1 MTAVYDVT
9 ILLSVALLVI
19 IITVFV
25 LSVTLLGRALE
36 SARVAAKEAHQKEK
50 ENLVNSLT
58 QLEQRLKAAEQKGDL
73 IEDIKRQI
81 EEHEKERKAIEKK
94 AKTALRDFELLKVRG
109 CVLYPG
115 VLLLFASALATGA
128 RLIDS
133 TTDTAIFT
141 FDLSGI
147 ALAIWALWLLSAA
160 TLLGGLFRIYEVL
173 EVIEKVAVTGG
184 EAQFQKQVEALK
196 MALYQHEEGKRPVLE
211 FEFIDNQLPFTL
223 KPGIEGEVRYHVRLT
238 QGDVAHNTE
247 VWFYA
252 PKGFDFTGKDTWHQE
267 EDFVPSRAL
276 TCKEVIATMLR
287 GIWQRRTLKIKPP
300 TEEDEYLLSYRLF
313 CEGFQSDR
321 MEFKVKV
328 AK

>member
-25 LSVTLLGRALE
+25 LAVALLGRALE
-36 SARVAAKEAHQKEK
+36 SARVTAEEAHKKEK
-50 ENLVNSLT
+50 ENLSNALN
-58 QLEQRLKAAEQKGDL
+58 QLEQRLKIAEQKGDS
-73 IEDIKRQI
+73 IWDIRIQI
-81 EEHEKERKAIEKK
+81 AEHEKESKAIEKK
-94 AKTALRDFELLKVRG
+94 AQAALRDFELLKIRR

-115 VLLLFASALATGA
+115 ALFLFSAALATGA
-128 RLIDS
+128 RQIDS
-133 TTDTAIFT
+133 ATDVAIFT
-141 FDLSGI
+141 FNLSGT
-147 ALAIWALWLLSAA
+147 ALAIWALWLLSIA
-160 TLLGGLFRIYEVL
+160 TLFGGLFRVYEVL
-173 EVIEKVAVTGG
+173 EVIEKVAATGG

-211 FEFIDNQLPFTL
+211 FEFIDNQMPFTL
-223 KPGIEGEVRYHVRLT
+223 KPGVEGEVRYHVRLT

-276 TCKEVIATMLR
+276 TCKEVIGTMLR

-300 TEEDEYLLSYRLF
+300 AEEDEYLVSYRLF